1 MTTSLDRRGV
11 EISYNNVQLVTNY
24 WVGCITLIHRGVI
37 PPGFSSSEPI
47 HATFDNFDRRQ
58 QTITGGQ
65 TIHPVAGAI
74 VQVRSDNN
82 NAEYPEK
89 G

>member
-1 MTTSLDRRGV
+1 M
-11 EISYNNVQLVTNY
+11 
-24 WVGCITLIHRGVI
+24 I

-58 QTITGGQ
+58 QTITCGQ

-89 G
+89 GWRNRFWIIQSSQEKSITTKSSEF